1 MKLIK
6 KIAAIMF
13 AFMMVF
19 TLSSN
24 VNAET
29 VSGDSTDTGTIT
41 ITNAKKDHTYEL
53 YKILNLDSYSYDS
66 TSANRDG
73 NYSYTLTGD
82 ASWDA
87 FVNNNKNAEGEND
100 KFFNV
105 TDNKYVTF
113 NKTKEASDLAKVAM
127 KYVTDENVTT
137 TTELTKTATE
147 DGKLE
152 FTGLKLGYYLVDSSA
167 GALCNLTTTNP
178 TIRIQEKSE
187 VPEVK
192 KQVWCNDQNKYSNA
206 NYASIGDTVKF
217 KTTITKKSGAQ
228 NYILHDTLSNG
239 LTLNNT
245 SFSVKNSN
253 TDADVPESEYKIT
266 YNDKKGDDA
275 ENCSF
280 HIKFENSYIE
290 ALTDNDKI
298 EVEYSAVLNENAV
311 IFDPATAGTN
321 TNTTFLQ
328 YGDNM
333 KTIVSTTHTTTY
345 YFKVFKCTGSDK
357 PLADAEFALTQNG
370 NTINFILDST
380 KDGKYKVYRKATQ
393 EEIDANKATDKLITD
408 SDGKIKICGIF
419 GEYKLKETKAPRG
432 YNKLLSPYTIEVSD
446 GGMIKVNGGSPSWN
460 DVKVVNESGSLLPS
474 TGGMGTTLIYLIG
487 GALVLGSGIVLANKK
502 RAKAK

>member
-29 VSGDSTDTGTIT
+29 VSGDSTETGTIK
-41 ITNAKKDHTYEL
+41 ITNAKKDHTYKL

-87 FVNNNKNAEGEND
+87 FVNKNKNAEGEND

-113 NKTKEASDLAKVAM
+113 NKTKEASDLAKAAM

-147 DGKLE
+147 DGNLE
-152 FTGLKLGYYLVDSSA
+152 FTGLKLGYYLVDSTA

-178 TIRIQEKSE
+178 TISIQEKSE
-187 VPEVK
+187 VPKVE
-192 KQVWCNDQNKYSNA
+192 KQVWCNDQNKYSNG

-228 NYILHDTLSNG
+228 NYILHDTLSDG
-239 LTLNNT
+239 LTLDKST
-245 SFSVKNSN
+245 FSVNKSDG
-253 TDADVPESEYKIT
+253 TPVPVNKYSIT
-266 YNDKKGDDA
+266 YNNKLGDDA

-280 HIKFENSYIE
+280 HITFENSYIE
-290 ALTDNDKI
+290 ALADNDQI
-298 EVEYSAVLNENAV
+298 EVVYSALLNEKAV
-311 IFDPATAGTN
+311 IFDPTTAGTN
-321 TNTTFLQ
+321 DNTTFLQ

-333 KTIVSTTHTTTY
+333 KTTNSETNTATY
-345 YFKVFKCTGSDK
+345 YLKVFKCTESDK

-370 NTINFILDST
+370 NKINFVLDST

-419 GEYKLKETKAPRG
+419 GEYKLEETKAPKG
-432 YNKLLSPYTIEVSD
+432 YNNLLSPYTIEVLD

-460 DVKVVNESGSLLPS
+460 DVKVVNESGQLLPS

>member
-29 VSGDSTDTGTIT
+29 VSGDSTQTGTIT
-41 ITNAKKDHTYEL
+41 ITNAKKDHTYKL

-87 FVNNNKNAEGEND
+87 FVNKNKNAEGEND

-113 NKTKEASDLAKVAM
+113 NKTKEASDLAKAAM

-147 DGKLE
+147 DGNLE
-152 FTGLKLGYYLVDSSA
+152 FTGLKLGYYLVDSTA

-178 TIRIQEKSE
+178 TINIQEKSE
-187 VPEVK
+187 VPKVE
-192 KQVWCNDQNKYSNA
+192 KQVWCNAQNKYSNG

-239 LTLNNT
+239 LTLSNS
-245 SFSVKNSN
+245 SFSVKKSDG
-253 TDADVPESEYKIT
+253 TDVPENKYKIT
-266 YNDKKGDDA
+266 YNDKLGDDA
-275 ENCSF
+275 VNCSF
-280 HIKFENSYIE
+280 HISFENSYIE
-290 ALTDNDKI
+290 ALTDNEKI
-298 EVEYSAVLNENAV
+298 EVEYSAVLNEKAV
-311 IFDPATAGTN
+311 IFDPTNGGTN
-321 TNTTFLQ
+321 DNTTFLQ

-333 KTIVSTTHTTTY
+333 KTTVSTTNTMTY
-345 YFKVFKCTGSDK
+345 YFKVFKYTGSNK
-357 PLADAEFALTQNG
+357 PLADAEFELTQNG
-370 NTINFILDST
+370 NKIKFVLDST
-380 KDGKYKVYRKATQ
+380 KDGMYKVYRKATQ
-393 EEIDANKATDKLITD
+393 EEIEANKATDKLITD

-419 GEYKLKETKAPRG
+419 GEYKLEETKAPKG
-432 YNKLLSPYTIEVSD
+432 YNKLVSPYTIKVSD
-446 GGMIKVNGGSPSWN
+446 GGFVTVNNEKPSHN
-460 DVKVVNESGSLLPS
+460 DVKVKNESGSLLPS

-487 GALVLGSGIVLANKK
+487 GVLVLGSGVVLMNKK

>member
-29 VSGDSTDTGTIT
+29 VSGDSTQTGTIT
-41 ITNAKKDHTYEL
+41 ITNAKKDHTYKL

-87 FVNNNKNAEGEND
+87 FVNKNKNAEGEND

-113 NKTKEASDLAKVAM
+113 NKTKEASDLAKAAM

-147 DGKLE
+147 DGNLE
-152 FTGLKLGYYLVDSSA
+152 FTGLKLGYYLVDSTA

-178 TIRIQEKSE
+178 TINIQEKSE
-187 VPEVK
+187 VPKVE
-192 KQVWCNDQNKYSNA
+192 KQVWCNDQNKYSNG

-239 LTLNNT
+239 LTLSNS
-245 SFSVKNSN
+245 SFSVKKSDG
-253 TDADVPESEYKIT
+253 TDVPENKYKIT
-266 YNDKKGDDA
+266 YNDKLGDDA
-275 ENCSF
+275 VNCSF
-280 HIKFENSYIE
+280 HISFENSYIE
-290 ALTDNDKI
+290 ALTDNEKI
-298 EVEYSAVLNENAV
+298 EVEYSAVLNEKAV
-311 IFDPATAGTN
+311 IFDPTNGGTN
-321 TNTTFLQ
+321 DNTTFLQ

-333 KTIVSTTHTTTY
+333 KTTVSTTNTMTY
-345 YFKVFKCTGSDK
+345 YFKVFKYTGSNK
-357 PLADAEFALTQNG
+357 PLADAEFELTQNG
-370 NTINFILDST
+370 NKIKFVLDST
-380 KDGKYKVYRKATQ
+380 KDGMYKVYRKATQ
-393 EEIDANKATDKLITD
+393 EEIEANKATDKLITD

-419 GEYKLKETKAPRG
+419 GEYKLEETKAPKG
-432 YNKLLSPYTIEVSD
+432 YNKLVSPYTIKVSD
-446 GGMIKVNGGSPSWN
+446 GGFVTVNNEKPSHN
-460 DVKVVNESGSLLPS
+460 DVKVKNESGSLLPS

-487 GALVLGSGIVLANKK
+487 GVLVLGSGVVLMNKK

>member
-29 VSGDSTDTGTIT
+29 VSGDSTQTGTIK
-41 ITNAKKDHTYEL
+41 ITNAKKDHTYKL

-66 TSANRDG
+66 TSTNRDG

-87 FVNNNKNAEGEND
+87 FVNDNKNTEGEND

-113 NKTKEASDLAKVAM
+113 NKTKEASDLAKAAM
-127 KYVTDENVTT
+127 KYVTDKNVTT

-147 DGKLE
+147 DGNLE
-152 FTGLKLGYYLVDSSA
+152 FTGLTLGYYLVDSSA

-178 TIRIQEKSE
+178 NINIQEKSE
-187 VPEVK
+187 VPEVE
-192 KQVWCNDQNKYSNA
+192 KQVWCNDQNKYSNG

-239 LTLNNT
+239 LTLDES
-245 SFSVKNSN
+245 SFSVKKSDGTQVP
-253 TDADVPESEYKIT
+253 TDKYNIT
-266 YNDKKGDDA
+266 YNDKLGDDA

-280 HIKFENSYIE
+280 HITFENSYIE
-290 ALTDNDKI
+290 ALADNDKI
-298 EVEYSAVLNENAV
+298 EVEYSALLNEKAV
-311 IFDPATAGTN
+311 IFDPTTAGTN
-321 TNTTFLQ
+321 DNTTFLQ

-333 KTIVSTTHTTTY
+333 KTTNSETHTSTY
-345 YFKVFKCTGSDK
+345 YLKVFKYTGDNQ
-357 PLADAEFALTQNG
+357 PLANAEFALTQNG
-370 NTINFILDST
+370 NKIKFVLKSS
-380 KDGKYKVYRKATQ
+380 KDGDYKVYRKATQ
-393 EEIDANKATDKLITD
+393 KEIDDNKATDTLVTD
-408 SDGKIKICGIF
+408 SSGKLKICGIF
-419 GEYKLKETKAPRG
+419 GVFKLEETKAPKG
-432 YNKLLSPYTIEVSD
+432 YNKLVSPYNIEVND
-446 GGMIKVNGGSPSWN
+446 GGGVRVNNASPIFT
-460 DVKVVNESGSLLPS
+460 DVKVLNNSGDLLPS

-487 GALVLGSGIVLANKK
+487 GALVLGSGFVLANKK

>member
-29 VSGDSTDTGTIT
+29 VSGDSTQTGTIT
-41 ITNAKKDHTYEL
+41 ITNAKKDHTYKL

-66 TSANRDG
+66 SSVDKDG

-82 ASWDA
+82 AWDT
-87 FVNNNKNAEGEND
+87 FVNPNGTSN

-113 NKTKEASDLAKVAM
+113 NTAADKSELAKAAM
-127 KYVTDENVTT
+127 KYVIDNNVTT
-137 TTELTKTATE
+137 TQELTKTATE
-147 DGKLE
+147 NGKLE
-152 FTGLKLGYYLVDSSA
+152 FTGLTLGYYLVDSSA

-178 TIRIQEKSE
+178 TISIQEKSE
-187 VPEVK
+187 VPEITK
-192 KQVWCNDQNKYSNA
+192 EVWCIDQNKFSNA

-239 LTLNNT
+239 LTLSNS
-245 SFSVKNSN
+245 SFSVKKSDG
-253 TDADVPESEYKIT
+253 TDVPENEYKIT
-266 YNDKKGDDA
+266 YNDKLGDDA
-275 ENCSF
+275 VNCSF
-280 HIKFENSYIE
+280 HISFENSYIE
-290 ALTDNDKI
+290 ALTDNEKI
-298 EVEYSAVLNENAV
+298 EVEYSAVLNEKAV
-311 IFDPATAGTN
+311 IFDPTNAGTN
-321 TNTTFLQ
+321 HNTTFLQ

-333 KTIVSTTHTTTY
+333 KTTVSTTNTMTY
-345 YFKVFKCTGSDK
+345 YFKVFKYTGSNK
-357 PLADAEFALTQNG
+357 PLADAEFELTQNG
-370 NTINFILDST
+370 NKIKFVLDST
-380 KDGKYKVYRKATQ
+380 KDGMYKVYRKATQ
-393 EEIDANKATDKLITD
+393 EEIEANKATDKLITD

-419 GEYKLKETKAPRG
+419 GEYKLKETKAPKG
-432 YNKLLSPYTIEVSD
+432 YNKLLSPYTIKVSD
-446 GGMIKVNGGSPSWN
+446 GGMIRVNGGAPQYT
-460 DVKVVNESGSLLPS
+460 DVKVLNESGKLLPS

>member
-29 VSGDSTDTGTIT
+29 VSGDSTQTGTIT
-41 ITNAKKDHTYEL
+41 ITNARKDHTYKL

-87 FVNNNKNAEGEND
+87 FVNKNKNAEGEND

-113 NKTKEASDLAKVAM
+113 NKTKEASDLAKAAM

-147 DGKLE
+147 DGNLE
-152 FTGLKLGYYLVDSSA
+152 FTGLKLGYYLVDSTA

-178 TIRIQEKSE
+178 TINIQEKSE
-187 VPEVK
+187 VPKVE
-192 KQVWCNDQNKYSNA
+192 KQVWCNDQNKYSNG

-239 LTLNNT
+239 LTLSNS
-245 SFSVKNSN
+245 SFSVKKSDG
-253 TDADVPESEYKIT
+253 TDVPENKYKIT
-266 YNDKKGDDA
+266 YNDKLGDDA
-275 ENCSF
+275 VNCSF
-280 HIKFENSYIE
+280 HISFENSYIE
-290 ALTDNDKI
+290 ALTDNEKI
-298 EVEYSAVLNENAV
+298 EVEYSAVLNEKAV
-311 IFDPATAGTN
+311 IFDPTNGGTN
-321 TNTTFLQ
+321 DNTTFLQ

-333 KTIVSTTHTTTY
+333 KTTVSTTNTMTY
-345 YFKVFKCTGSDK
+345 YFKVFKYTGSNK
-357 PLADAEFALTQNG
+357 PLADAEFELTQNG
-370 NTINFILDST
+370 NKIKFVLDST
-380 KDGKYKVYRKATQ
+380 KDGMYKVYRKATQ
-393 EEIDANKATDKLITD
+393 EEIEANKATDKLITD

-419 GEYKLKETKAPRG
+419 GEYKLEETKAPKG
-432 YNKLLSPYTIEVSD
+432 YNKLVSPYTIKVSD
-446 GGMIKVNGGSPSWN
+446 GGFVTVNNEKPSHN
-460 DVKVVNESGSLLPS
+460 DVKVKNESGSLLPS

-487 GALVLGSGIVLANKK
+487 GVLVLGSGVVLMNKK

>member
-29 VSGDSTDTGTIT
+29 VSGDSTQTGTIT
-41 ITNAKKDHTYEL
+41 ITNAKKDHTYKL

-66 TSANRDG
+66 SSVDKDG

-82 ASWDA
+82 AWDT
-87 FVNNNKNAEGEND
+87 FVHPNGTSN

-113 NKTKEASDLAKVAM
+113 NTAADKSELAKAAM
-127 KYVTDENVTT
+127 KYVIDNNVTT
-137 TTELTKTATE
+137 TQELTKTATE
-147 DGKLE
+147 NGKLE
-152 FTGLKLGYYLVDSSA
+152 FTGLTLGYYLVDSSA

-178 TIRIQEKSE
+178 TISIQEKSE
-187 VPEVK
+187 VPGITKE
-192 KQVWCNDQNKYSNA
+192 VWCIDQNKFSNA

-239 LTLNNT
+239 LTLSNS
-245 SFSVKNSN
+245 SFSVKKSDG
-253 TDADVPESEYKIT
+253 TDVPENEYKIT
-266 YNDKKGDDA
+266 YNDKLGDDA
-275 ENCSF
+275 VNCSF
-280 HIKFENSYIE
+280 HISFENSYIE
-290 ALTDNDKI
+290 ALTDNEKI
-298 EVEYSAVLNENAV
+298 EVEYSAVLNEKAV
-311 IFDPATAGTN
+311 IFDPTNAGTN
-321 TNTTFLQ
+321 DNTTFLQ

-333 KTIVSTTHTTTY
+333 KTTVSTTNTMTY
-345 YFKVFKCTGSDK
+345 YFKVFKYTGSNK
-357 PLADAEFALTQNG
+357 PLADAEFELTQNG
-370 NTINFILDST
+370 NKIKFVLDST
-380 KDGKYKVYRKATQ
+380 KDGMYKVYRKATQ
-393 EEIDANKATDKLITD
+393 EEIEANKATDKLITD

-419 GEYKLKETKAPRG
+419 GEYKLKETKAPKG
-432 YNKLLSPYTIEVSD
+432 YNKLLSPYTIKVSD
-446 GGMIKVNGGSPSWN
+446 GGMIQVNGGAPQYT
-460 DVKVVNESGSLLPS
+460 DVKVLNESGKLLPS

-487 GALVLGSGIVLANKK
+487 AALVLGSGIVLANKK

>member
-29 VSGDSTDTGTIT
+29 VSGDSTQTGTIK
-41 ITNAKKDHTYEL
+41 ITNAKKDHTYKL

-87 FVNNNKNAEGEND
+87 FVNKNKNAEGEND

-113 NKTKEASDLAKVAM
+113 NKTKEASDLAKAAM

-137 TTELTKTATE
+137 TTELTKTAAE
-147 DGKLE
+147 DGNLE
-152 FTGLKLGYYLVDSSA
+152 FTGLKLGYYLVDSTA

-178 TIRIQEKSE
+178 TISIQEKSE
-187 VPEVK
+187 VPKVE
-192 KQVWCNDQNKYSNA
+192 KQVWCNDQNKYSNG

-228 NYILHDTLSNG
+228 NYILHDTLSDG
-239 LTLNNT
+239 LTLDKST
-245 SFSVKNSN
+245 FSVSKSDG
-253 TDADVPESEYKIT
+253 TPVPANKYSIT
-266 YNDKKGDDA
+266 YNNKLGDDA

-280 HIKFENSYIE
+280 HITFENSYIE
-290 ALTDNDKI
+290 ALADNDQI
-298 EVEYSAVLNENAV
+298 EVVYSALLNEKAV
-311 IFDPATAGTN
+311 IFDPKTAGTN
-321 TNTTFLQ
+321 DNTTFLQ

-333 KTIVSTTHTTTY
+333 KTTNSETNTATY
-345 YFKVFKCTGSDK
+345 YLKVFKYTGDNQ
-357 PLADAEFALTQNG
+357 PLANAEFALTQDG
-370 NTINFILDST
+370 NKIKFVLESS
-380 KDGKYKVYRKATQ
+380 KDGDYKVYRKATQ
-393 EEIDANKATDKLITD
+393 KEIDDNKATDTLVTD
-408 SDGKIKICGIF
+408 SSGKLNICGIF
-419 GEYKLKETKAPRG
+419 GTLKLEETKAPKG
-432 YNKLLSPYTIEVSD
+432 YNKLVSPYTIKVSD
-446 GGMIKVNGGSPSWN
+446 GGFVTVNDETPSHN
-460 DVKVVNESGSLLPS
+460 DVKVKNESGSLLPS
-474 TGGMGTTLIYLIG
+474 TGGAGTTLIYLIG
-487 GALVLGSGIVLANKK
+487 GALVLGSGIVLMNKK

>member
-29 VSGDSTDTGTIT
+29 VSGDSTQTGTIT
-41 ITNAKKDHTYEL
+41 ITNAKKDHTYKL

-82 ASWDA
+82 ASWNA
-87 FVNNNKNAEGEND
+87 FVNKNKNAEGEND

-113 NKTKEASDLAKVAM
+113 NKTKEASDLAKAAM

-137 TTELTKTATE
+137 TQELTKTATE
-147 DGKLE
+147 NGKLE
-152 FTGLKLGYYLVDSSA
+152 FTGLTLGYYLVDSSA

-178 TIRIQEKSE
+178 TISIQEKSE
-187 VPEVK
+187 VPEVE
-192 KQVWCNDQNKYSNA
+192 KQVWCNDQNKYSNG

-228 NYILHDTLSNG
+228 NYILHDTLSDG
-239 LTLNNT
+239 LTLDKST
-245 SFSVKNSN
+245 FSVNKSDG
-253 TDADVPESEYKIT
+253 TQVPANKYSIT
-266 YNDKKGDDA
+266 YNNKLGDDA

-280 HIKFENSYIE
+280 HITFENSYIE
-290 ALTDNDKI
+290 ALADNDKI
-298 EVEYSAVLNENAV
+298 EVVYSAVLNEKAV

-321 TNTTFLQ
+321 TNTTLLQ

-333 KTIVSTTHTTTY
+333 KTIDSTTHTTTY

-370 NTINFILDST
+370 NKINFILDST
-380 KDGKYKVYRKATQ
+380 KDRKYKVYRKATQ

-419 GEYKLKETKAPRG
+419 GEYKLEETKAPKG
-432 YNKLLSPYTIEVSD
+432 YNKLLSPYTIEVLD
-446 GGMIKVNGGSPSWN
+446 GGMIKVNKGSPSWN
-460 DVKVVNESGSLLPS
+460 DVKVVNESGQLLPS

-487 GALVLGSGIVLANKK
+487 AALVLGSGFVLANKK

>member
-29 VSGDSTDTGTIT
+29 VSGDSTQTGTIT
-41 ITNAKKDHTYEL
+41 ITNAKKDHTYKL

-66 TSANRDG
+66 TSTNRDG

-82 ASWDA
+82 AWDT
-87 FVNNNKNAEGEND
+87 FVNDNTNAEGEND

-113 NKTKEASDLAKVAM
+113 NKTKEAPDLANAAM
-127 KYVTDENVTT
+127 KYVTDGKATT
-137 TTELTKTATE
+137 TAELTKTATE

-152 FTGLKLGYYLVDSSA
+152 FTDLTLGYYLVDSTA

-178 TIRIQEKSE
+178 TISIQEKSE
-187 VPEVK
+187 VPKVE
-192 KQVWCNDQNKYSNA
+192 KQVWCNDQNKYSNG

-239 LTLNNT
+239 LTLDNT
-245 SFSVKNSN
+245 TFSVHKSDD
-253 TDADVPESEYKIT
+253 TPVPTNKYSIT
-266 YNDKKGDDA
+266 YNDKLGDDA

-280 HIKFENSYIE
+280 HISFENSYIE
-290 ALTDNDKI
+290 ALADNDKI
-298 EVEYSAVLNENAV
+298 EVEYSALLNEKAV
-311 IFDPATAGTN
+311 IFDPTTAGTN
-321 TNTTFLQ
+321 NNTTFLQ

-333 KTIVSTTHTTTY
+333 KTTVSTTNTLTY

-357 PLADAEFALTQNG
+357 PLADAEFALIQNG
-370 NTINFILDST
+370 NKIKFVEEST

-393 EEIDANKATDKLITD
+393 EEIDNNKATDTLITD
-408 SDGKIKICGIF
+408 SDGKLKICGIV
-419 GEYKLKETKAPRG
+419 GEYKLDETKAPKG
-432 YNKLLSPYTIEVSD
+432 YNKLVSPYTIQVSD
-446 GGMIKVNGGSPSWN
+446 GGYVKVNSGTPSYN

-487 GALVLGSGIVLANKK
+487 AALVLGSGFVLANKK

>member
-29 VSGDSTDTGTIT
+29 VSGDSTQTGTIT
-41 ITNAKKDHTYEL
+41 ITNAKKDHTYKL

-87 FVNNNKNAEGEND
+87 FVNKNKNAEGEND

-113 NKTKEASDLAKVAM
+113 NKTKEASDLAKAAM

-147 DGKLE
+147 DGNLE
-152 FTGLKLGYYLVDSSA
+152 FTGLKLGYYLVDSTA

-178 TIRIQEKSE
+178 TINIQEKSE
-187 VPEVK
+187 VPKVE
-192 KQVWCNDQNKYSNA
+192 KQVWCNDQNKYSNG

-239 LTLNNT
+239 LTLSNS
-245 SFSVKNSN
+245 SFSVKKSDG
-253 TDADVPESEYKIT
+253 TDVPENKYKIT
-266 YNDKKGDDA
+266 YNDKLGDDA
-275 ENCSF
+275 VNCSF
-280 HIKFENSYIE
+280 HISFENSYIE
-290 ALTDNDKI
+290 ALTDNEKI
-298 EVEYSAVLNENAV
+298 EVEYSAVLNEKAV
-311 IFDPATAGTN
+311 IFDPTNGGTN
-321 TNTTFLQ
+321 DNTTF
-328 YGDNM
+328 YNM
-333 KTIVSTTHTTTY
+333 
-345 YFKVFKCTGSDK
+345 
-357 PLADAEFALTQNG
+357 
-370 NTINFILDST
+370 
-380 KDGKYKVYRKATQ
+380 
-393 EEIDANKATDKLITD
+393 
-408 SDGKIKICGIF
+408 GI
-419 GEYKLKETKAPRG
+419 
-432 YNKLLSPYTIEVSD
+432 I
-446 GGMIKVNGGSPSWN
+446 
-460 DVKVVNESGSLLPS
+460 
-474 TGGMGTTLIYLIG
+474 
-487 GALVLGSGIVLANKK
+487 
-502 RAKAK
+502 

>member
-29 VSGDSTDTGTIT
+29 VSGDSTQTGTIT
-41 ITNAKKDHTYEL
+41 ITNAKKDHTYKL

-87 FVNNNKNAEGEND
+87 FVNKNKNAEGEND

-113 NKTKEASDLAKVAM
+113 NKTKEASDLAKAAM

-137 TTELTKTATE
+137 TTELTKTATK

-152 FTGLKLGYYLVDSSA
+152 FTGLKLGYYLVDSTA

-178 TIRIQEKSE
+178 TINIQEKSE
-187 VPEVK
+187 VPKVE
-192 KQVWCNDQNKYSNA
+192 KQVWCNDQNKYSNG

-239 LTLNNT
+239 LTLSNS
-245 SFSVKNSN
+245 SFSVKISDG
-253 TDADVPESEYKIT
+253 TDVPENKYKIT
-266 YNDKKGDDA
+266 YNDKLGDDA
-275 ENCSF
+275 VNCSF
-280 HIKFENSYIE
+280 HISFENSYIE
-290 ALTDNDKI
+290 GLTDNEKI
-298 EVEYSAVLNENAV
+298 EVEYSAVLNEKAV
-311 IFDPATAGTN
+311 IFDPANAGTN
-321 TNTTFLQ
+321 DNTTVLQ

-333 KTIVSTTHTTTY
+333 KTTVSTTNTMTY
-345 YFKVFKCTGSDK
+345 YFKVFKCTDSDK
-357 PLADAEFALTQNG
+357 PLADAEFALTQDG
-370 NTINFILDST
+370 NKIKFVLESS
-380 KDGKYKVYRKATQ
+380 KDRDYKVYRKATQ
-393 EEIDANKATDKLITD
+393 KEIDDNKATDTLVTD
-408 SDGKIKICGIF
+408 SSGKLKICGIF
-419 GEYKLKETKAPRG
+419 GTLKLEETKAPKG
-432 YNKLLSPYTIEVSD
+432 YNKLVSPYTIKVSD
-446 GGMIKVNGGSPSWN
+446 GGLVTVNDETPSHN
-460 DVKVVNESGSLLPS
+460 DVKVKNESGSLLPS

-487 GALVLGSGIVLANKK
+487 GVLVLGSGIVLANKK

>member
-29 VSGDSTDTGTIT
+29 VSGDSTQTGTIT
-41 ITNAKKDHTYEL
+41 INNAKKDHTYKL

-66 TSANRDG
+66 TNTNKDG

-82 ASWDA
+82 AWDT
-87 FVNNNKNAEGEND
+87 FVNPNGTSN

-113 NKTKEASDLAKVAM
+113 NTAADKSELAKAAM
-127 KYVTDENVTT
+127 KYVIDNNVTT
-137 TTELTKTATE
+137 TQELTKTATE
-147 DGKLE
+147 NGKLE
-152 FTGLKLGYYLVDSSA
+152 FTGLTLGYYLVDSSA

-178 TIRIQEKSE
+178 TISIQEKSE
-187 VPEVK
+187 VPGITKE
-192 KQVWCNDQNKYSNA
+192 VWCIDQNKFSNA

-239 LTLNNT
+239 LTLSNS
-245 SFSVKNSN
+245 SFSVKKSDG
-253 TDADVPESEYKIT
+253 TDVPENEYKIT
-266 YNDKKGDDA
+266 YNDKLGDDA
-275 ENCSF
+275 VNCSF
-280 HIKFENSYIE
+280 HISFENSYIE
-290 ALTDNDKI
+290 ALTDNEKI
-298 EVEYSAVLNENAV
+298 EVEYSAVLNEKAV
-311 IFDPATAGTN
+311 IFDPTNAGTN
-321 TNTTFLQ
+321 DNTTFLQ

-333 KTIVSTTHTTTY
+333 KTTVSTTNTMTY
-345 YFKVFKCTGSDK
+345 YFKVFKYTGSNK
-357 PLADAEFALTQNG
+357 PLADAEFELTQNG
-370 NTINFILDST
+370 NKIKFVLDST
-380 KDGKYKVYRKATQ
+380 KDGMYKVYRKATQ
-393 EEIDANKATDKLITD
+393 EEIEANKATDKLITD

-419 GEYKLKETKAPRG
+419 GEYKLKETKAPKG
-432 YNKLLSPYTIEVSD
+432 YNRLISPYSIKVSD
-446 GGMIKVNGGSPSWN
+446 GGFIIVNKEQPSHN
-460 DVKVVNESGSLLPS
+460 DVKVLNNTGSILPS